1 VEVLQLDQ
9 AIHKQLAR
17 SGGFCGDGEIPLLV
31 ARSGFCHSNAA
42 EAHDKQSDPEEIS
55 RHGSSPHPKNEHLPG
70 QLGRWREN
78 NPNLKSYKVTEVI
91 QDTAKAKTNWVKQ
104 LRATQGLQAENVK
117 ILKNQITAGMLSN
130 SGRFCVWKRPSAS
143 KSFS

>member
-1 VEVLQLDQ
+1 SFAGSYLFRWVDRRIDRLKTDHDVGQGKIRIKLNGLMQVLHCLRTVEVLQLDQ

-17 SGGFCGDGEIPLLV
+17 RGGFCCDGEIPLLV
-31 ARSGFCHSNAA
+31 ASSGFCHSNGA

-78 NPNLKSYKVTEVI
+78 NPNFKSYKVTEVI
-91 QDTAKAKTNWVKQ
+91 QDTAKAKTNWV
-104 LRATQGLQAENVK
+104 
-117 ILKNQITAGMLSN
+117 
-130 SGRFCVWKRPSAS
+130 
-143 KSFS
+143 